1 MQEKFIVVT
10 WPESQ
15 NLMEYEG
22 FEENC
27 HLINDDSGLDQYGSS
42 AYFVNEDWLRE
53 REKNLI

>member
-1 MQEKFIVVT
+1 MPEKFIVVT

-15 NLMEYEG
+15 NLMDLEG

-27 HLINDDSGLDQYGSS
+27 HLINDESGLAQYGSS

-53 REKNLI
+53 KEKNSI

>member
-1 MQEKFIVVT
+1 MPEKFIVVT

-15 NLMEYEG
+15 NLMDLEG

-27 HLINDDSGLDQYGSS
+27 HLINDESGLDQYGSS

-53 REKNLI
+53 KEKNSI

>member
-10 WPESQ
+10 WPDSQ

-27 HLINDDSGLDQYGSS
+27 HLIDDESGLDQYGSS

-53 REKNLI
+53 REKNSI